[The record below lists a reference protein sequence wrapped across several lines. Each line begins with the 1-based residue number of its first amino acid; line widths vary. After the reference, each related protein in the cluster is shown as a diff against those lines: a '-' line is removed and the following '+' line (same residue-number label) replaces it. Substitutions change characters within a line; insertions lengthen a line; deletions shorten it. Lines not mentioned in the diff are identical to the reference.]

1 MAGLAIGAL
10 TLVVGGCAS
19 QMVKVTHERAVV
31 MPAGTVGA
39 MAVDVSN
46 ACGSVEVRVDPRWKE
61 PRVEWFAIGDV
72 PEASRGTET
81 EWVATDVAVDQGRA
95 VLRVLGSELDGR
107 RVPVRVL
114 VMIPACAGVRVRNS
128 EGPVKLMH
136 VSGAVDVVNGLQGA
150 SGGHVVVVVDGAT
163 TEPISVTSAD
173 GNVSVSL
180 ARGSRGNVSLTAPVG
195 RVSMKGGKEGLR
207 NVRVEKSKWTGIVN
221 GGENAVALHADDGH
235 AELVIRD

>member
-1 MAGLAIGAL
+1 MMGLAIGAIAI
-10 TLVVGGCAS
+10 VVGGCAS
-19 QMVKVTHERAVV
+19 RVGRVTHERAVE

-61 PRVEWFAIGDV
+61 PKVEWFAIGNV
-72 PEASRGTET
+72 PEASKGKET
-81 EWVATDVAVDQGRA
+81 EWVATDVAVDRGRA
-95 VLRVLGSELDGR
+95 VLRVLGSELDGK

-128 EGPVKLMH
+128 EGPVKLMR
-136 VSGAVDVVNGLQGA
+136 VSGAVDVVNGVNGA
-150 SGGHVVVVVDGAT
+150 PGGRVDVVVEGPT
-163 TEPISVTSAD
+163 REPISVTSAD
-173 GNVSVSL
+173 GSVSVSL
-180 ARGSRGNVSLTAPVG
+180 ARGSSGNVTLTAPMG

-221 GGENAVALHADDGH
+221 GGENAIALHAEDGH
-235 AELVIRD
+235 VELVIRD